1 MMQSKNLGESI
12 SDSNNPLEQ
21 SGYQDNVNYC
31 ISSNSSN
38 KLKRN
43 NIPKN
48 TQSKETSKKEIKKRN
63 KFQIKS

>member
-12 SDSNNPLEQ
+12 SDSNNLLEQ

-38 KLKRN
+38 KLKSN

-48 TQSKETSKKEIKKRN
+48 TQTKQTPKKEIKKRN